1 MQHEKFT
8 YKSLDELKAKAESL
22 KVHLPFLEDIS
33 VLAKP
38 LVFGNVVLKNR
49 LGIAPMEGADALPD
63 GSPSRLTTRRYVREA
78 EGGSGLIWFEAISIV
93 PEGRSSAHQLM
104 LTKDNLEQYKRFTE
118 EIKEAGRKANGFAP
132 YLVMQA
138 NHSGRYSN
146 PQGRPAPL
154 IAYRHP
160 EYEKLRPADDSCIV
174 SDDYLKS
181 LEEKFGEA
189 ALLAREAGF
198 DAVDIKSCHG
208 YLLAE
213 LNSAYN
219 RPGQYGGSFENRTR
233 LLRNGIAAAK
243 AYETEDFLVTA
254 RIGIFDGFAYP
265 YGFGVKEEEGA
276 VVNAEEPI
284 RLIRSLYKDY
294 GLPMVNLTM
303 GNPYVSTHVTRP
315 YDHGKYVPDEH
326 PLVGVAR
333 IINGIGAVKK
343 AVPQMVISAS
353 GPSYLR
359 QYSDLFAAGAIEEG
373 LCDEMLFG
381 RMSFANPGFANQII
395 KDGCMDVK
403 KTCVACG
410 KCGDLIRAGKP
421 TGCVVRDTETYLG
434 YYREYMA
441 ENQIK

>member
-1 MQHEKFT
+1 MKHEKFT
-8 YKSLDELKAKAESL
+8 YRDLDQLKEKAEQL
-22 KVHLPFLEDIS
+22 GVHLPFAADTSILRKS
-33 VLAKP
+33 LS
-38 LVFGNVVLKNR
+38 FGMVTVPNR
-49 LGIAPMEGADALPD
+49 MGVAPMEGADALPD
-63 GSPSRLTTRRYVREA
+63 GSPSKLTTRRYVRESV
-78 EGGSGLIWFEAISIV
+78 GGSGLIWFEAISIV

-104 LTKDNLEQYKRFTE
+104 LTRDNLDHYKRFTE
-118 EIKEAGRKANGFAP
+118 EIKEAGQKENGFAP

-189 ALLAREAGF
+189 AMLAREAGF

-213 LNSAYN
+213 LTSAYN
-219 RPGQYGGSFENRTR
+219 RTGRYGGSFENRTR

-243 AYETEDFLVTA
+243 NYENDRFLVTA

-265 YGFGVKEEEGA
+265 YGFGVKEGNGE
-276 VVNAEEPI
+276 VPDMEEPI
-284 RLIRSLYKDY
+284 RLVRSLYENY
-294 GLPMVNLTM
+294 GLPMINLTM

-315 YDHGKYVPDEH
+315 YDFGNYVPDEH
-326 PLVGVAR
+326 PLFGTAR
-333 IINGIGAVKK
+333 LINGIGAVKK
-343 AVPQMVISAS
+343 AVPNMVISAS

-373 LCDEMLFG
+373 LCDQMLFG
-381 RMSFANPGFANQII
+381 RMSFANPEFPKQIMET
-395 KDGCMDVK
+395 GRMDPK

-421 TGCVVRDTETYLG
+421 TGCVVRDTALYLK
-434 YYREYMA
+434 YYREYL
-441 ENQIK
+441 EETKEK

>member
-22 KVHLPFLEDIS
+22 KVHLPFSEDIS

-38 LVFGNVVLKNR
+38 LAFGNVVLKNR

-265 YGFGVKEEEGA
+265 YGFGVKEGEGA
-276 VVNAEEPI
+276 VVNTEEPI

-395 KDGCMDVK
+395 KDGRMDAK